1 MKNRSKHNKKKK
13 RKEGGK
19 KKKTETHT
27 VRIVGFATDG
37 FPTFAKQQNGV
48 CRFLFLAATVFF
60 SFTLKSRFP
69 LLLLLSLRCYDIF
82 STRARPSE
90 CYTTLSNVPAF
101 LSLSPSF
108 TFIHSLR
115 VTLLFFFLPSLSLSL
130 LFSFL
135 WKAGENKTGTLK
147 I

>member
-13 RKEGGK
+13 KRRREK
-19 KKKTETHT
+19 KKKQRHT
-27 VRIVGFATDG
+27 LCVLLVLPQMV
-37 FPTFAKQQNGV
+37 FPPLQSSKMAYVVFCSSLQ
-48 CRFLFLAATVFF
+48 LFFF

-115 VTLLFFFLPSLSLSL
+115 VTLLFFSSPSLSLSFV
-130 LFSFL
+130 LFSV
-135 WKAGENKTGTLK
+135 ESR
-147 I
+147 